1 MNTQE
6 NVQKV
11 AAKLSENERHL
22 NWMVERLE
30 WDLEA
35 KRQEIVRQA
44 NYIQATMANLT
55 RKLEQDGID
64 ASFNELG
71 EIQSKGNELDRML
84 GELATMR
91 KMYQNFGSI

>member
-1 MNTQE
+1 M
-6 NVQKV
+6 
-11 AAKLSENERHL
+11 SENERHL

-44 NYIQATMANLT
+44 NHIQATMANLT